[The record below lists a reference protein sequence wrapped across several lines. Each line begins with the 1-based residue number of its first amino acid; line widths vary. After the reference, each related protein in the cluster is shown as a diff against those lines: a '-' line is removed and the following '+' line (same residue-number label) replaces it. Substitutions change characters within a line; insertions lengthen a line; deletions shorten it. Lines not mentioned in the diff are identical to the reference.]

1 MARFMRGGLILSG
14 LMLLAGLTPSAQAQ
28 TREAFDCSTRFFFAD
43 GETVFGFEAAAC
55 ARQTISRQLLINSI
69 DVIPRVVAN
78 SLAIGP
84 GHMEPAGLGDLT
96 PEEFGQRL
104 NSGGAIVITPTADV
118 SAAVAP
124 ASKWNA
130 WADGKY
136 TYNDNSPAALDLDGP
151 LWNGMVGLDYKLN
164 DKITFGLMGSFESS
178 NLDGDSAD
186 LESTGWGAGPYLGIV
201 LTPNIVFSANL
212 IGSKVSSSQFGSV
225 VDYSSDRIQASSSL
239 TGYWYINTFRFTP
252 GVSISWS
259 KEWIDETSG
268 FALPDQTVETG
279 MLTPSLQIGNTFT
292 LSDAATMEP
301 WLGAALDYTFTNTTK
316 TEGAGT
322 LKDPYTDLRLQAG
335 FNFGFGSNAQL
346 AITGEVGGLMSND
359 LDTYSVEA
367 NFAYQ
372 F

>member
-1 MARFMRGGLILSG
+1 MSRMLRAGLFLSG
-14 LMLLAGLTPSAQAQ
+14 LMLLAGLTPAAEAQ
-28 TREAFDCSTRFFFAD
+28 TREDFDCSTRFFFAD
-43 GETVFGFEAAAC
+43 DETVFGFEAAAC
-55 ARQTISRQLLINSI
+55 ARQTINRQLLINSI

-78 SLAIGP
+78 SLGIGP
-84 GHMEPAGLGDLT
+84 GSIEPAGLGNLT
-96 PEEFGQRL
+96 PDEFNGRL
-104 NSGGAIVITPTADV
+104 ASGGAIVITPTADV
-118 SAAVAP
+118 PAAAP
-124 ASKWNA
+124 ASRWNV

-164 DKITFGLMGSFESS
+164 DKVTVGLMGSFESS
-178 NLDGDSAD
+178 DLDGDSAD
-186 LESTGWGAGPYLGIV
+186 LESTGWGAGPYVGIM

-212 IGSKVSSSQFGSV
+212 VGSTVSSSQFGSV

-239 TGYWYINTFRFTP
+239 TGYWYVNAFRITP

-268 FALPDQTVETG
+268 FALPDQTVETA
-279 MLTPSLQIGNTFT
+279 MLTPSLQLGNTFN
-292 LSDAATMEP
+292 LSDGTTMEP
-301 WLGAALDYTFTNTTK
+301 WLGAALDYTFVNTTK
-316 TEGAGT
+316 TEGLGS

-346 AITGEVGGLMSND
+346 ALTGELGGLISKD
-359 LDTYSVEA
+359 LDTYAVEA